1 MDTRCNW
8 SHNRGDP
15 GRSGSALSA
24 KEEAVFS
31 KSIACRTGL
40 ALVAL
45 VALAIAATTASAKPA
60 ATNPIPA
67 LIKQSKKE
75 SGIVV
80 YGNPPSANFTAL
92 VSAFNKQ
99 YPWIKVTEYDLDDN
113 TIFSKY
119 ASESAQGVRSADL
132 LIASAP
138 NLWVYA
144 SRKAFADKSFTP
156 VGLDKYPKWAKQFKG
171 IFVMSPDP
179 AIIVYNKLLLK
190 GNVPTSVAQIAQNS
204 STYSS
209 VTGYTAD
216 NTFGYT
222 GLYGYVQL
230 NGWKNLQAIGKRLK
244 PQTGVGAQ
252 LQLLAQGGASVAYLT
267 SPTARFTIANNAQY
281 KQILDWTYVKDGTGL
296 VPRGIMVTK
305 HAASPASAKL
315 FLDWVYS
322 NAGQQ
327 AMCDSGF
334 TAFKPKF
341 KPANGCTNTLA
352 DVYAKVGVKKVYMPG
367 FTQKFVNAR
376 PNFTSQWHGIFG

>member
-1 MDTRCNW
+1 V
-8 SHNRGDP
+8 
-15 GRSGSALSA
+15 L
-24 KEEAVFS
+24 S
-31 KSIACRTGL
+31 KSSVRRAFL
-40 ALVAL
+40 PVAALI
-45 VALAIAATTASAKPA
+45 ALAVTAGTASAAKHA
-60 ATNPIPA
+60 GNPLA
-67 LIKQSKKE
+67 SLISQSKKE

-92 VSAFNKQ
+92 VAAFNKQ

-119 ASESAQGVRSADL
+119 ASEAAQGVRTADI

-144 SRKAFADKSFTP
+144 SRKSFADKSFTP
-156 VGLDKYPKWAKQFKG
+156 IGLNRYPKWSKQFKG
-171 IFVMSPDP
+171 IYVMSPDP

-190 GNVPTSVAQIAQNS
+190 DKVPSSVAEIAS
-204 STYSS
+204 DTSTYGS

-222 GLYGYVQL
+222 GLYGYVQVA
-230 NGWKNLQAIGKRLK
+230 GWKNLQSIGKRLK

-267 SPTARFTIANNAQY
+267 SPTARFTIASNAQY

-296 VPRGIMVTK
+296 VPRGITVTAK
-305 HAASPASAKL
+305 AASPASSKL
-315 FLDWVYS
+315 FLDWIYS

-327 AMCDSGF
+327 AMCESGF
-334 TAFKPKF
+334 TAYKTGFR
-341 KPANGCTNTLA
+341 PANGCTNTLA
-352 DVYAKVGVKKVYMPG
+352 DVYAKVGAKKVYMPG

-376 PNFTSQWHGIFG
+376 PKFTAQWHSIFG

>member
-1 MDTRCNW
+1 MFSKRIV
-8 SHNRGDP
+8 
-15 GRSGSALSA
+15 GRALIPVA
-24 KEEAVFS
+24 AVF
-31 KSIACRTGL
+31 L
-40 ALVAL
+40 L
-45 VALAIAATTASAKPA
+45 AATASTAGAAKP
-60 ATNPIPA
+60 NPLKA
-67 LIKQSKKE
+67 LIAQSKNE

-92 VSAFNKQ
+92 VAAFNKR

-119 ASESAQGVRSADL
+119 ASEAAQGVRTADI

-144 SRKAFADKSFTP
+144 SRKAFANKSFTP
-156 VGLDKYPKWAKQFKG
+156 IGLDKYPKFAKQFKG

-179 AIIVYNKLLLK
+179 SIIVYNKLLLK
-190 GNVPTSVAQIAQNS
+190 DKVPTSVAQIAS
-204 STYSS
+204 DPGTYSA

-222 GLYGYVQL
+222 GLYGYVQIA
-230 NGWKNLQAIGKRLK
+230 GWKNLQTIGKRLK
-244 PQTGVGAQ
+244 PQSGVGAQ

-267 SPTARFTIANNAQY
+267 SPTARFTIATNSQY

-296 VPRGIMVTK
+296 VPRGITVTAK
-305 HAASPASAKL
+305 AASPASAKL
-315 FLDWVYS
+315 FLDWIYS

-327 AMCDSGF
+327 GMCEAGF
-334 TAFKPKF
+334 TAFKNGF

-352 DVYAKVGVKKVYMPG
+352 DVYAKVGAKKVYMPG

-376 PNFTSQWHGIFG
+376 PKFTAQWHSIFG

>member
-119 ASESAQGVRSADL
+119 ASESAQGVRTADL

-144 SRKAFADKSFTP
+144 SRKAFANRSFTP
-156 VGLDKYPKWAKQFKG
+156 IGLDKSPKWAKQFKG

-190 GNVPTSVAQIAQNS
+190 DKVPAGVGDIAS
-204 STYSS
+204 DAGTYGK

-216 NTFGYT
+216 NTFGFT
-222 GLYGYVQL
+222 GLYGYVQKK
-230 NGWKNLQAIGKRLK
+230 GWSNLEAIGKRLT
-244 PQTGVGAQ
+244 PASGVAAQ
-252 LQLLAQGGASVAYLT
+252 LQLVSQGGAVAAYLT
-267 SPTARFTIANNAQY
+267 SPTARFTI
-281 KQILDWTYVKDGTGL
+281 KSSSSLSQILDWTYVKDGEAL
-296 VPRGIMVTK
+296 IPRGIGITAK
-305 HAASPASAKL
+305 AGSPASAKL
-315 FLDWVYS
+315 FLDFVYS
-322 NAGQQ
+322 KAGQL
-327 AMCDSGF
+327 AMCDAGF
-334 TAFKPKF
+334 TAFRNSYTP
-341 KPANGCTNTLA
+341 PDGCTNTLA
-352 DVYAKVGVKKVYMPG
+352 DVYAKVGQKNVYMPG
-367 FTQKFVNAR
+367 FTQKFVNDR
-376 PNFTSQWHGIFG
+376 PAFVKRWHSIFG

>member
-1 MDTRCNW
+1 MDTR
-8 SHNRGDP
+8 GDRPHTRRHP
-15 GRSGSALSA
+15 GRSGSAFTA

-45 VALAIAATTASAKPA
+45 GARAVAATTASAKPT

-67 LIKQSKKE
+67 LVKQSKKE

-92 VSAFNKQ
+92 VGAFNKQ

-119 ASESAQGVRSADL
+119 ASEAAQGVRTADL

-144 SRKAFADKSFTP
+144 SRKAFTDRSFTP
-156 VGLDKYPKWAKQFKG
+156 VGLDKYPRWAKQFKG

-190 GNVPTSVAQIAQNS
+190 DKVPTSVAQIAQDG

-230 NGWKNLQAIGKRLK
+230 NGWKNLQTIGKRLK

-267 SPTARFTIANNAQY
+267 SPTARFTISSNAQY

-296 VPRGIMVTK
+296 VPRGIAVTK
-305 HAASPASAKL
+305 KAASPASAKL
-315 FLDWVYS
+315 FLDWIYS

-376 PNFTSQWHGIFG
+376 PKFTSQWHSIFG